1 MKQYWVTQNSRRQHR
16 EYLWTPCHSPTGFG
30 REYCSPRA
38 ERFLTPANCGTIAPE
53 VSEDSYVVVVIESRR
68 TELDQICRHRGVR
81 RLELFGSAAR
91 DDFTPTSDLDFL
103 VEFSGSPSLTDYL
116 GFREDLKLL
125 FGREVDLVMPA
136 AVRNPYIRATIE
148 RDRQLLYAA

>member
-1 MKQYWVTQNSRRQHR
+1 MPVSEQSRPSILVPST
-16 EYLWTPCHSPTGFG
+16 EC
-30 REYCSPRA
+30 
-38 ERFLTPANCGTIAPE
+38 FLGPDNCGTIAPE
-53 VSEDSYVVVVIESRR
+53 DSEDSYVVAVIERRR

-91 DDFTPTSDLDFL
+91 EDFTPASDLDFL
-103 VEFSGSPSLTDYL
+103 VEFSGSPSLADYL
-116 GFREDLKLL
+116 ELREDLKSL
-125 FGREVDLVMPA
+125 FGREVDLVMPG